1 MKIIRYADSRNHVG
15 YAALQAD
22 GSARKIAGNPF
33 QRLQVQSQAADV
45 RRTLAPV
52 EPSMIW
58 GIGINYRRHAEES
71 KTKIPDYP
79 IVFAKGPNAVQHPGE
94 PIWLPGVLPSAQVDY
109 EGELAVVIGRTCKNV
124 PRERALDCVL
134 GYTCANDI
142 SARDW
147 QIAKC
152 GGQWC
157 RGKTF
162 DSFAPL
168 GPCLVTADEIPHPN
182 RLRLRTEVN
191 GEVLQDGNTDDMIF
205 DVPALIAFLSASTTL
220 APGTV
225 ILTGTPHGVGMARTP
240 PRWLRPGDSV
250 TVDIEGIGRLTN
262 PVSSEHIPACAP

>member
-1 MKIIRYADSRNHVG
+1 MKIIRYADSNNDVG

-22 GSARKIAGNPF
+22 GSARRIEGNPF
-33 QRLQVQSQAADV
+33 TRFRVQSRAADV

-52 EPSMIW
+52 EPAMIW

-71 KTKIPDYP
+71 KIKIPDHP
-79 IVFAKGPNAVQHPGE
+79 IVFAKGPNAVQHPDE
-94 PIWLPGVLPSAQVDY
+94 PIWLPGALSSDQVDY
-109 EGELAVVIGRTCKNV
+109 EGELAVVIGRTCKSV
-124 PRERALDCVL
+124 PRSRALEYVL
-134 GYTCANDI
+134 GYTCANDV

-147 QIAKC
+147 QITKC

-168 GPCLVTADEIPHPN
+168 GPCLATVDEIPNPN
-182 RLRLRTEVN
+182 RLRIRTEIN

-240 PRWLRPGDSV
+240 PRWLQSGDRV
-250 TVDIEGIGRLTN
+250 TVEVEGIGRLSN
-262 PVSSEHIPACAP
+262 PVSSEHIPSCTP